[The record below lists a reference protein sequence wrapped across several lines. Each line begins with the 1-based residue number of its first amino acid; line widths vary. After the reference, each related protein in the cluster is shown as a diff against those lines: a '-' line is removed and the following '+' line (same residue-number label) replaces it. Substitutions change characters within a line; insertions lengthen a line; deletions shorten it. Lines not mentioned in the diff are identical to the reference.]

1 MERQRKKGPSC
12 LGTLLLL
19 GAVLLGLKLLYDY
32 EPGGEAGEEEL
43 HEESTPTIRETVET
57 EDSEDGSADV
67 DTLYHTLLTEL
78 QGYATRITV
87 DYDCSETI
95 LETFG
100 RVCAD
105 HPELFWLNGSGS
117 AQKTVKGNA
126 VSVTLYPKEIL
137 SLVEILAAKEKMDR
151 AAEEILA
158 PIDPAM
164 GTYDKIRYVHDALV
178 DRTEYDTAG
187 AEAVGEGADF
197 SLLWKSSSAY
207 GCLAEGKAVC
217 SGYAA
222 AFQLLLTKLEIPCIR
237 VSGYDKQS
245 GVAHEWNCV
254 KLGRD
259 WYYVDVTWDDPLFVG
274 GNEALANSRS
284 YEYFMIPEETLLL
297 THVIEEGQAV
307 PICDREEYAYY
318 RYYGMELL
326 HYSYEEA
333 AKMIASQ
340 LDEEVIC
347 LRFSSNAEAEK
358 AVQDLFDGQT
368 FYEIPGVREKSA
380 SSVAYSVGK
389 NGLLRIAFVN

>member
-1 MERQRKKGPSC
+1 MERKSKKGPSC

-19 GAVLLGLKLLYDY
+19 GAVILGLKLLYGHAPDGDV
-32 EPGGEAGEEEL
+32 GGEVPKEQGTPSTSETAVDQGEDVEEE
-43 HEESTPTIRETVET
+43 
-57 EDSEDGSADV
+57 DV
-67 DTLYHTLLTEL
+67 DSLYHTLLTQL
-78 QGYATRITV
+78 QNYATEITV

-95 LETFG
+95 LDTFG

-117 AQKTVKGNA
+117 AKKTVKGNE
-126 VSVTLYPKEIL
+126 VSVTLAPKEIL
-137 SLVEILAAKEKMDR
+137 SLVEILAAKEEMDK
-151 AAEEILA
+151 AAEAILE

-164 GTYDKIRYVHDALV
+164 STYDKIRYVHDALV

-187 AEAVGEGADF
+187 AEAAEEGADF

-207 GCLAEGKAVC
+207 GCLAEGKAFC
-217 SGYAA
+217 AGYAA
-222 AFQLLLTKLEIPCIR
+222 AFQLLLSELDIPSIR

-259 WYYVDVTWDDPLFVG
+259 WYYVDVTWDDPHFVG
-274 GNEALANSRS
+274 ENEALARSRS

-297 THVIEEGQAV
+297 THVIEEGQAI
-307 PICDREEYAYY
+307 PICDRGDYAYY

-326 HYSYEEA
+326 RYSYEEA
-333 AKMIASQ
+333 ADMIASQ
-340 LDEEVIC
+340 LDREVISI
-347 LRFSSNAEAEK
+347 RFNSSAEAEK
-358 AVQDLFDGQT
+358 AVLDLFNGQA
-368 FYEIPGVREKSA
+368 FFEIRGVKEKNA

-389 NGLLRIAFVN
+389 NGLLRIAFVD